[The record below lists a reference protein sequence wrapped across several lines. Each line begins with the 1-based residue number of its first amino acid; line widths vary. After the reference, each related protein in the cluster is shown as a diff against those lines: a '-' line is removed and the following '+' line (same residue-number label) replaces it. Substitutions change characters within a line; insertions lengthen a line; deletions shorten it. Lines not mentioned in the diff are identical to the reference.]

1 MNIALVLF
9 SLAGGPSMEQPTLDE
24 FPKKVLANIDIQR
37 AFIVSRLIA
46 AAEKLQVFR
55 LLQNKHLRAGA
66 IGRALKIHS
75 LYLRTFLNSLVS
87 LGLLRKAN
95 DTYWNTPFAKKYFI
109 DERSIYWTRQ
119 YSKEYVQACETLT
132 VLEKVLTSG

>member
-1 MNIALVLF
+1 
-9 SLAGGPSMEQPTLDE
+9 MEQPTLDE

-37 AFIVSRLIA
+37 AFIVSRLIV
-46 AAEKLQVFR
+46 AAERLQVFR

-109 DERSIYWTRQ
+109 DAVDLLDAAILERRRAGLRDS
-119 YSKEYVQACETLT
+119 YSTGEGIDVRLKLQVR
-132 VLEKVLTSG
+132 KNG